1 MENRKQAMHTP
12 EHVKEWF
19 NKGEWKMGWA
29 AMPDASIN
37 PTELY
42 NQVHLNPER
51 WAQAFR
57 FLATT
62 DLAALPKGRHELD
75 GTNLYA
81 SVDEYLS
88 REPED
93 CRLEAHRKY
102 ADIQYVISG
111 QEQIGITPL
120 AETVEATPYH
130 PRQRHPLPRRRSR
143 PLWPGHARTLL
154 CLLPQRRPHALPEI
168 GRKVECQKGG
178 GEGKDWVSR
187 KALQR
192 VKNKKSV
199 QLVKQHVI

>member
-1 MENRKQAMHTP
+1 MHTP

-37 PTELY
+37 PTELFG
-42 NQVHLNPER
+42 QVHRNPGC

-120 AETVEATPYH
+120 AETREATPYH
-130 PRQRHPLPRRRSR
+130 PDNDILFLDGEVGHYGQANPARFFVFFPNDAHMPCLKSGERSPVKKVVVKVR
-143 PLWPGHARTLL
+143 
-154 CLLPQRRPHALPEI
+154 I
-168 GRKVECQKGG
+168 G
-178 GEGKDWVSR
+178 
-187 KALQR
+187 
-192 VKNKKSV
+192 
-199 QLVKQHVI
+199 